1 MTSSSFP
8 RYFILFTCH
17 KCSRWIVGELTFNS
31 LTKSPHNTLFIFIMF
46 SYHHWAYSKSHLSSM
61 FSMVEML
68 PGFYNYEIINSAAS
82 SEAPR
87 SDPSASSWTA
97 PPLQTGSIRLVCGR
111 EKAFPIPHHLRCP
124 ISTLFSFKLLP
135 DSSTKLQT
143 RARTR
148 FYR

>member
-1 MTSSSFP
+1 MKGVVFWFSLFSPEKKKKMTSSSFP
-8 RYFILFTCH
+8 RYFILFACH

-46 SYHHWAYSKSHLSSM
+46 SYHHWAYSKSHLSSV

-87 SDPSASSWTA
+87 SDPSASSWSSTTPA
-97 PPLQTGSIRLVCGR
+97 DREHQTGVWKGKSLPYPTPP
-111 EKAFPIPHHLRCP
+111 ALPHLN
-124 ISTLFSFKLLP
+124 IIQL
-135 DSSTKLQT
+135 
-143 RARTR
+143 
-148 FYR
+148 